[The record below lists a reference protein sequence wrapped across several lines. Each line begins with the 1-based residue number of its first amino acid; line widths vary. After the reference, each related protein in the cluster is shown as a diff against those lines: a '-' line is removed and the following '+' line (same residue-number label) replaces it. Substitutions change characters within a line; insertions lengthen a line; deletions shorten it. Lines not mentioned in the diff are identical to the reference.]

1 MTAMTIQ
8 MKLTVSLGM
17 VSACQWRD
25 FTNATTAVDVYPLA
39 LFVTETGIVLTIVMK
54 EANVKHHAAMKPDVT
69 SYAYQPQLV
78 QYVAALKVTKL
89 AENKT
94 VLI

>member
-1 MTAMTIQ
+1 MYIVQ
-8 MKLTVSLGM
+8 KSLGM

-54 EANVKHHAAMKPDVT
+54 EANVVSM
-69 SYAYQPQLV
+69 L
-78 QYVAALKVTKL
+78 
-89 AENKT
+89 
-94 VLI
+94 LIYC